1 MEEEQRRH
9 RAEMEA
15 LQARLQQAQGQRNR
29 LLRAFE
35 GLQGWSCFQ
44 RAHAGYGLAT
54 GKSGT
59 AGAAIKRQRLM
70 HARDRLQLELTFV
83 LFCINI

>member
-15 LQARLQQAQGQRNR
+15 LQTRLQQAQGQRNR

-35 GLQGWSCFQ
+35 GLQGGQQFLH
-44 RAHAGYGLAT
+44 AHQSDRLAT
-54 GKSGT
+54 GEPGPQWCCHQ
-59 AGAAIKRQRLM
+59 QRLKPGLG
-70 HARDRLQLELTFV
+70 RLQLQLISV
-83 LFCINI
+83 LF

>member
-35 GLQGWSCFQ
+35 GLQGWW
-44 RAHAGYGLAT
+44 HAQKDCGLAT
-54 GKSGT
+54 GGSGPHWWCHQ
-59 AGAAIKRQRLM
+59 AG
-70 HARDRLQLELTFV
+70 V
-83 LFCINI
+83 

>member
-35 GLQGWSCFQ
+35 GLQGW
-44 RAHAGYGLAT
+44 
-54 GKSGT
+54 
-59 AGAAIKRQRLM
+59 
-70 HARDRLQLELTFV
+70 
-83 LFCINI
+83 